1 MRRVA
6 VTPVRVSGAALL
18 AIAAAML
25 LSAVVAVIDGGGA
38 ASGLLV
44 ASLITTSVGAGL
56 FYGSKVSPT
65 ADSALAFASVAWSWV
80 AVSVAGALP
89 FLLTGVIPWV
99 RFDDA
104 LFESVSGF
112 TCTGSTILSDFS
124 SVPQGLL
131 FFRSMTQWLGG
142 MGLIV
147 LAVAVLPA
155 LGIGGLELIASESP
169 GPTADRLSLKVR
181 DTARRLWLLY
191 GAATVLIAGCLL
203 AAGMSIFDAATHAFT
218 TVATGGY
225 STYGDSI
232 AHFDSILVEAI
243 LILGMLYCGANFSTH
258 WHAATEGVGAYRRVS
273 EIRWYLWIIFSA
285 FALLV
290 WVNAGELQWTENLR
304 DSLFYAVSL
313 GTSTGFGTSDYM
325 AWMPAAQVMLL
336 VLMLI
341 GGMSGSTAGGMKVLR
356 LQVVF
361 RYAFRELLRARHP
374 KAVIPIR
381 MGRSTIEEQI
391 AAKAVGFVLLY
402 LGLIVVGGIILA
414 GLGVDPVTAFSGSVS
429 ALGNAGPALGE
440 AGPTNNFLVFP
451 RAGRAVLMSLMAF
464 GRLEVFPAMLM
475 LVASL
480 RGVSHIR
487 RHREQLS

>member
-1 MRRVA
+1 MRKVA

-18 AIAAAML
+18 AIAGAML
-25 LSAVVAVIDGGGA
+25 ISSVVAVVDGGGA
-38 ASGLLV
+38 GFDLLV
-44 ASLITTSVGAGL
+44 SALITASIGCAL
-56 FYGSKVSPT
+56 FYGSTVSPT

-104 LFESVSGF
+104 LFESISGF
-112 TCTGSTILSDFS
+112 TCTGSTILSDFT

-131 FFRSMTQWLGG
+131 FFRSMIQWFGG

-191 GAATVLIAGCLL
+191 GLLTGLISVALL
-203 AAGMSIFDAATHAFT
+203 FAGMSIFDAVTHAFT

-232 AHFDSILVEAI
+232 AHFDSFLVEAV
-243 LILGMLYCGANFSTH
+243 LIAGMLYCGASFSTH
-258 WHAATEGVGAYRRVS
+258 WHAATAGLGAYRRVS
-273 EIRWYLWIIFSA
+273 EIRWYLWMIFSA
-285 FALLV
+285 FVLLV
-290 WVNAGELQWTENLR
+290 LVNAGELDWLENLR
-304 DSLFYAVSL
+304 DSAFYAVSL
-313 GTSTGFGTSDYM
+313 GTSTGFGTSDYI
-325 AWMPAAQVMLL
+325 AWMPSAQVALL
-336 VLMLI
+336 VLMLV

-381 MGRSTIEEQI
+381 MGRTTIEEQV
-391 AAKAVGFVLLY
+391 AAKVVGFVLLY
-402 LGLIVVGGIILA
+402 LGLVVIGGITLA

-440 AGPTNNFLVFP
+440 AGPTSNFLVFP
-451 RAGRAVLMSLMAF
+451 RIGRVVLMSLMLF

-475 LVASL
+475 LVASF
-480 RGVSHIR
+480 RGLSQIR
-487 RHREQLS
+487 RRRG